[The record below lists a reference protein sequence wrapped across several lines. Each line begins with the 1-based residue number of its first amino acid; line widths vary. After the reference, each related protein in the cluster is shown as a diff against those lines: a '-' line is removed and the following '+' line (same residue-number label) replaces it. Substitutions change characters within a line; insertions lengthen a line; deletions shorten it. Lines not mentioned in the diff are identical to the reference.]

1 MSGLLFFSG
10 GCSRL
15 LDSSTGQW
23 EVHKDVSPL
32 DDSLPALFHCSAG
45 TDRTGMVAALVRADS
60 LHRLDAASQQALLA
74 LDDSLPALFHC
85 SAGTDRTG
93 MVAALVPGI
102 AGVAPEVIA
111 RE

>member
-1 MSGLLFFSG
+1 MDDDLDPKRRLRIPGSYNIRDLG
-10 GCSRL
+10 GYETRDGRRTRWGRL
-15 LDSSTGQW
+15 L
-23 EVHKDVSPL
+23 
-32 DDSLPALFHCSAG
+32 
-45 TDRTGMVAALVRADS
+45 RADS

>member
-1 MSGLLFFSG
+1 M
-10 GCSRL
+10 

-45 TDRTGMVAALVRADS
+45 TDRTGMVAALV
-60 LHRLDAASQQALLA
+60 
-74 LDDSLPALFHC
+74 
-85 SAGTDRTG
+85 
-93 MVAALVPGI
+93 PGI